1 MKKYI
6 SILITLAATLLLGSC
21 SKEDPF
27 DVGENS
33 SATGK
38 FSTAGL
44 RVEIQNKDGL
54 PDIQNRPTRASVPSV
69 DDFTVEFIKEGSETA
84 EASYKYSEMPEIVVL
99 PVGSYIARAH
109 YGENPSAAWESPY
122 YYGESDKFNIV
133 ADEITD
139 DVNPIVCKLS
149 NVRVSIVFDNTL
161 KSVMSSDSKVTV
173 KVGESGTLDF
183 TVNDSDR
190 SGYFAYAENSH
201 TLTAVFQGTVEG
213 FAATETK
220 AYDNVVPGNH
230 YRITF
235 RLHSAGEEDPG
246 DITVE
251 PNNIVVDATVEI
263 NDMNSNIDIEDD
275 ILVDD
280 WRPNEGDD
288 PDDPNPPVTDGPTIT
303 AQAPIDLDKLNEVDA
318 STTCILNIHS
328 ETGVTAFNVKIESNT
343 LTEDALQE
351 VGLQSTLDLVNPG
364 SLEEALTGLGL
375 PVNVAGQKD
384 IEFNISSFM
393 GLLGALGEGTHNF
406 IMTVTD
412 ASGTTVKTLKLHNN

>member
-1 MKKYI
+1 MNKYI
-6 SILITLAATLLLGSC
+6 SILITLVATLLLGSC

-27 DVGENS
+27 DGGETGGT
-33 SATGK
+33 TGK

-44 RVEIQNKDGL
+44 GVEIQNKDGL
-54 PDIQNRPTRASVPSV
+54 PDIQNRPTRAGVPSV

-99 PVGSYIARAH
+99 PVGSYIVRAH

-149 NVRVSIVFDNTL
+149 NVRVSIVFDNAL
-161 KSVMSSDSKVTV
+161 QSVMSSDSKVTV
-173 KVGESGTLDF
+173 KVGESGTLEF
-183 TVNDSDR
+183 TVNDANR

-220 AYDNVVPGNH
+220 AYDNVAPGNH

-328 ETGVTAFNVKIESNT
+328 ETGVTAFNVKIDSNT
-343 LTEDALQE
+343 LTEDALQD
-351 VGLQSTLDLVNPG
+351 VGLQSNLDLVNPG
-364 SLEEALTGLGL
+364 SLEGALTGLGL